1 MAITLES
8 VELVLVLML
17 RLMGFFVTAPF
28 FNGRY
33 INTYVKGALS
43 FCFAVMV
50 FYSNETLSVGVSMF
64 DNSLAFGGICVTEA
78 LIGAMIGFVTTII
91 YNAIIFAGTL
101 IDSQAGLTMAT
112 VYDPSNSMQLAITAN
127 LYYYA
132 LIAIFLVTNM
142 HHTFIKAIF
151 FSYDILPIGKFA
163 FTGSTVS
170 YIIKLMG
177 DMFLLAFKF
186 ASPIIATML
195 ILDVGLGVLVR
206 AVPQMNVF
214 VVGFPLKIAMFL
226 LIMIFATDLIIDNYA
241 IIYDKSTDIIS
252 NFLKLFAIETG

>member
-1 MAITLES
+1 MSITLEG
-8 VELVLVLML
+8 VELVIVLML

-43 FCFAVMV
+43 FCIAVMIY
-50 FYSNETLSVGVSMF
+50 FANPNLSIGVSMF
-64 DNSLAFGGICVTEA
+64 DNALAFGGICITEA
-78 LIGAMIGFVTTII
+78 LVGAMIGFGATII
-91 YNAIIFAGTL
+91 FNAVIFAGTL

-132 LIAIFLVTNM
+132 LIAIFLCTNL
-142 HHTFIKAIF
+142 HHGFIKAIY
-151 FSYDILPIGKFA
+151 FSYELLPIGEFS
-163 FTGSTVS
+163 FTGTTVS
-170 YIIKLMG
+170 YTISLMQ

-226 LIMIFATDLIIDNYA
+226 LIMIFATDLIINNYSA
-241 IIYDKSTDIIS
+241 IYDKSLEAII
-252 NFLKLFAIETG
+252 NFMKMFSIET